1 MASTSSKSKSI
12 PHQKLSLTTTSL
24 HNVVISN
31 TSDVIYYE
39 IITPK
44 WEKDLTKISR
54 LDPNTKQYDLI
65 CELVNEHDKPVS
77 MRLYGGATRR
87 ADEFLIREESSGY
100 VPYSSTL
107 CLDRELNIRPS
118 RTAKF
123 RGKDGKMYTWRIDHD
138 HLEVQHHSIVSPSLV
153 YITFRGSNTRLI

>member
-77 MRLYGGATRR
+77 MRLYGGATNALVKKASDCPRR
-87 ADEFLIREESSGY
+87 LTRSLKGSHADVLSRE
-100 VPYSSTL
+100 
-107 CLDRELNIRPS
+107 
-118 RTAKF
+118 
-123 RGKDGKMYTWRIDHD
+123 
-138 HLEVQHHSIVSPSLV
+138 
-153 YITFRGSNTRLI
+153 